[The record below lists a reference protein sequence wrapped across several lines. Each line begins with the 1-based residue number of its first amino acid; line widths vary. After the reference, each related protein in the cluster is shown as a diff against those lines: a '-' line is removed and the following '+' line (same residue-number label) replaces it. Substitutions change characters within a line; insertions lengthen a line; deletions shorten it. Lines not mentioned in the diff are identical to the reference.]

1 MTTTDCSTVVFSL
14 GGPVLDVVTIY
25 SDHTNADRARVAS
38 VVTIDITASED
49 LDQPLVRIAGRD
61 AAVAM
66 GGDLTVRLF
75 VVFLGVVGWLVGLH
89 LLFLVVSH
97 SRHPSSKICPN
108 LAQLWSASVTMA
120 GGDSEGVI
128 GFTIN
133 YNNTN
138 GVSGGQY
145 IATTDDTFVIFD
157 DTAPGLSAMRYLL
170 V

>member
-75 VVFLGVVGWLVGLH
+75 VVFLGVVWGGGVLVGWLVYICCF
-89 LLFLVVSH
+89 LLFLTLDIPHRKFVQTL
-97 SRHPSSKICPN
+97 RSS
-108 LAQLWSASVTMA
+108 
-120 GGDSEGVI
+120 G
-128 GFTIN
+128 
-133 YNNTN
+133 
-138 GVSGGQY
+138 
-145 IATTDDTFVIFD
+145 
-157 DTAPGLSAMRYLL
+157 APR
-170 V
+170 